1 MESHDRT
8 EANMTLEEARK
19 RARYSQEQVAS
30 IMGCSRPTIARMER
44 HPEDVS
50 VADAKRLS
58 ALYGVPVP
66 ELFFMPEDC
75 S

>member
-1 MESHDRT
+1 
-8 EANMTLEEARK
+8 MTLEEARK
-19 RARYSQEQVAS
+19 RARFTQEQVAA
-30 IMGCSRPTIARMER
+30 IMGCTRPTIARMER

-58 ALYGVPVP
+58 ALYGVPID
-66 ELFFMPEDC
+66 ELFFMAEDC